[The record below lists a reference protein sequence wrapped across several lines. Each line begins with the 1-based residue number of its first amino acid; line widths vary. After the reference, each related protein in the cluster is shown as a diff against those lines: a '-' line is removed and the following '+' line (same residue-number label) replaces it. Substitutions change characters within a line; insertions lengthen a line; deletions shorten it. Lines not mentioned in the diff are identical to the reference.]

1 MTMKKLLVL
10 ILLCLCVCPSY
21 AQKNFWRGLTHW
33 KTPAAFNTKIE
44 SSIFRARGRNVPL
57 AGPHIQITNL
67 PGEPLVK
74 LGTTDLPQD
83 AGILPARLLTGDESH
98 KVLFPGEGFFPP
110 MYVPVAL
117 NTQEEVVYRGLKL
130 YNLQDLQNI
139 LNKGLQYNKVS
150 DEMNRKI
157 YFSGTL
163 RRAARYA
170 VEYDS
175 PQNEL
180 PVLVK
185 FTVPNKD
192 LLNASPYVLGWDY
205 YYTLRNIPSS
215 CIQDVMVLLEV
226 NGKPGWYKAVLE
238 DGKPVFI
245 PAPSQVFKE
254 EELIEH
260 DLGVYDDY

>member
-1 MTMKKLLVL
+1 MKKILVL
-10 ILLCLCVCPSY
+10 SLLCLYFSPSY

-33 KTPAAFNTKIE
+33 TRPAAFNTKIE

-57 AGPHIQITNL
+57 AGPHIQIANL

-83 AGILPARLLTGDESH
+83 AGVLPARLLTGDESH
-98 KVLFPGEGFFPP
+98 KALFPGEGFFPP

-170 VEYDS
+170 VEYRS
-175 PQNEL
+175 PQQEL

-205 YYTLRNIPSS
+205 YYALRNIPAGH
-215 CIQDVMVLLEV
+215 IQDVMVLLEV
-226 NGKPGWYKAVLE
+226 NGQPGWYKAVLE

-245 PAPSQVFKE
+245 PAPSQVFKDE
-254 EELIEH
+254 DLIEH